1 MFSPHN
7 RTDCPVY
14 PDIIT
19 LHMENK
25 KKFTQNPKLKPMDQV
40 SDRNGGVK
48 SLLDSCS
55 PWKRMKNGEK
65 WG

>member
-1 MFSPHN
+1 
-7 RTDCPVY
+7 
-14 PDIIT
+14 
-19 LHMENK
+19 MENK